1 MPMVS
6 FGSEFPDVALKEA
19 HRVVVNGNNT
29 IPDGK
34 YLFLD
39 SYCDEHDCD
48 CRRVMINV
56 VSNDSP
62 EYFLATI
69 NYGWEDVEFYKGFMY
84 GDEEDAKEAAEAVLD
99 PLNYQSAL
107 APVFLELFK
116 ESLSQSYIEILKK
129 HYEMFKQAIKAKQ
142 TIRNEAKNRY
152 GRKIG
157 RNDSCPC
164 GSGKKYKKCCGE

>member
-1 MPMVS
+1 MPMIS
-6 FGSEFPDVALKEA
+6 FGSEFADEFLKEA
-19 HRVVVNGNNT
+19 HRIVINGGT
-29 IPDGK
+29 IKPDGE

-56 VSNDSP
+56 VSSVSP

-84 GDEEDAKEAAEAVLD
+84 GDEEAANGVTGAMLD
-99 PLNYQSAL
+99 PLNYQSDL
-107 APVFLELFK
+107 APEFLELFK
-116 ESLSQSYIEILKK
+116 EALSQSYIETLKK
-129 HYEMFKQAIKAKQ
+129 HYKMFKQAIKAKQ
-142 TIRNEAKNRY
+142 TIRNEVKNRY
-152 GRKIG
+152 GKKIG
-157 RNDSCPC
+157 RNDPCPC